1 MPGATEAHSAQ
12 AGQAEAADAKQATE
26 PDRGQPESEPA
37 PAAAEEAQLQAWFT
51 LLQLAQATGRQLS
64 TLLQLEL
71 KLALADGQRL
81 LGALL
86 AMVPLVIL
94 AWVGLSVLLAW
105 LVFLGSGSVSL
116 GLAGFV
122 LLQLLAL
129 VLLWRAVRV
138 FKRSLGLPATRRQ
151 LRAIIGTGDS
161 NGAKTTDS

>member
-1 MPGATEAHSAQ
+1 MPGATVAHSAQ
-12 AGQAEAADAKQATE
+12 AEQAEAAEPEQAS
-26 PDRGQPESEPA
+26 QPGRDQRESEPA
-37 PAAAEEAQLQAWFT
+37 PAAAEAQLQAWFT

-81 LGALL
+81 LGVLL

-94 AWVGLSVLLAW
+94 AWTGLSVLLAW

-129 VLLWRAVRV
+129 MLLWRAVLV

-151 LRAIIGTGDS
+151 LRAIIGAGDS

>member
-1 MPGATEAHSAQ
+1 VPGTTEPHSAQ
-12 AGQAEAADAKQATE
+12 AGQAGAAEPEQASE
-26 PDRGQPESEPA
+26 PDRDQRESEPA
-37 PAAAEEAQLQAWFT
+37 PAAAEAQLQAWVS

-81 LGALL
+81 LGAIL

-94 AWVGLSVLLAW
+94 AWTGLSVLLAW

-122 LLQLLAL
+122 LIQLLAL

>member
-1 MPGATEAHSAQ
+1 MPEATEAHSAQ

-26 PDRGQPESEPA
+26 PDRDQPESEPA
-37 PAAAEEAQLQAWFT
+37 PAAAEAQLQAWFT
-51 LLQLAQATGRQLS
+51 LLQLAQTTGRQLS

-94 AWVGLSVLLAW
+94 AWIGLSVLLAW
-105 LVFLGSGSVSL
+105 LVFLGSSSVSL

-151 LRAIIGTGDS
+151 LRAIIGTDDS

>member
-1 MPGATEAHSAQ
+1 MPGATEAHSAR

-26 PDRGQPESEPA
+26 PDLDQP
-37 PAAAEEAQLQAWFT
+37 EAQLQAWVS

-81 LGALL
+81 LGVLL

-94 AWVGLSVLLAW
+94 AWIGLSVLLAW
-105 LVFLGSGSVSL
+105 LVFSGSGSVSL

-122 LLQLLAL
+122 LIQLLAL
-129 VLLWRAVRV
+129 VLLWRAARV

-151 LRAIIGTGDS
+151 LRAIMGAGDS